1 MLGVFALGRILNM
14 NIATS
19 QALGD
24 MTWGVGSALHE
35 EGVIDLRFGFFVN
48 HDLAEYP
55 VPVHADIPAIEAIFL
70 PEVDDKTNPL
80 QIKGAASAFLAASTA
95 ALPSPCARLRWRSGK
110 PLAWELD
117 TLDNMKEPRFPAL
130 MPKPGFFIQSII
142 VQGFG
147 PDGMGVKS
155 DGFNSNFVGHH
166 DGRHWQCLAGSAA
179 QFWRTGTLHP
189 AYAQPGRWCAAGNS
203 LHASAAR
210 GV

>member
-14 NIATS
+14 KTATS

-80 QIKGAASAFLAASTA
+80 KINES
-95 ALPSPCARLRWRSGK
+95 W
-110 PLAWELD
+110 
-117 TLDNMKEPRFPAL
+117 
-130 MPKPGFFIQSII
+130 
-142 VQGFG
+142 
-147 PDGMGVKS
+147 
-155 DGFNSNFVGHH
+155 
-166 DGRHWQCLAGSAA
+166 
-179 QFWRTGTLHP
+179 
-189 AYAQPGRWCAAGNS
+189 
-203 LHASAAR
+203 ASAAPAPR
-210 GV
+210 WPMYCSTPAAYASATIR